1 MGLVPMSPVT
11 EVAPVLVMPAL
22 VSRQKSAAVPRLTA
36 ARTGLGGGGDGDG
49 GDGGEGLGGGGDGDG
64 GEGLGGDGGGGLGEG
79 GGGEGGGGGGGAC
92 GSSEGMPGGSKG
104 DGDSGGDEGG
114 GLGGG
119 GDGDGGGGVG
129 GGGDGEGGGGE
140 GGSGEGGSEGGEG
153 GSEGGGIGG
162 KIELLST
169 DRALSSRLRP
179 ADTPKRTFS
188 VDKLPPSRTFASSAP
203 PCLVSESF
211 TLTLRRVLLPTLTPS
226 ASSFG
231 TSATST
237 VSPSLSERVNVVLP
251 LCNARRRLVEGT
263 QDGEMAWQATTSFST
278 LPSSP
283 S

>member
-1 MGLVPMSPVT
+1 MDRWHRRF
-11 EVAPVLVMPAL
+11 APLAD
-22 VSRQKSAAVPRLTA
+22 SGGK
-36 ARTGLGGGGDGDG
+36 GGGWGKGGGGKG
-49 GDGGEGLGGGGDGDG
+49 GSGGGGG
-64 GEGLGGDGGGGLGEG
+64 GKG
-79 GGGEGGGGGGGAC
+79 GGGEGGG
-92 GSSEGMPGGSKG
+92 
-104 DGDSGGDEGG
+104 
-114 GLGGG
+114 
-119 GDGDGGGGVG
+119 DGGGGVG
-129 GGGDGEGGGGE
+129 KGGGGIDGGRLGGIDGEGGGGE

-251 LCNARRRLVEGT
+251 LCNARRRLVEGR